1 MKTLRDIP
9 AVRALAEKQARDIH
23 NATVR
28 VIRERYPNH
37 YGQSLLD
44 ALPPMWADVDAQ
56 LDLLWDLERP
66 ASRDAIARL
75 IAEVIG
81 WDAFDVTKAVESS
94 AEMLAGLYRVA
105 GLPELPRWEPVPP
118 PAEALRLIAIAVL
131 GGSRG

>member
-1 MKTLRDIP
+1 MKTLREIP
-9 AVRALAEKQARDIH
+9 AIRALAGRQTADL
-23 NATVR
+23 V
-28 VIRERYPNH
+28 
-37 YGQSLLD
+37 D
-44 ALPPMWADVDAQ
+44 ALHAHRGMLSDHTEGALVEAQ

-131 GGSRG
+131 GGPRG